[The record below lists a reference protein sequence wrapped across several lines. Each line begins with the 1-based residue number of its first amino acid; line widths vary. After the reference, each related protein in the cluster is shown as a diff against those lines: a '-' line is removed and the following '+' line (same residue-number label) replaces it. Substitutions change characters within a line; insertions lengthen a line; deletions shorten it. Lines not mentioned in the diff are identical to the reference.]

1 MDPVEGTTPT
11 AKGMDNAISVI
22 AVSEQGSMY
31 DPSAVFYM
39 DKLVVGPDAADRVD
53 IRLPV
58 RENIR
63 RLARAKKKHVEDVTV
78 VMLDRPRHADYVQQ
92 VRDAGARLRFIT
104 DGDVA
109 GALAAARDESSADML
124 IGIGGT
130 PEGII
135 TACAMRAMGGVIQG
149 KLWPKDDEERQK
161 AIDAGHDLDRV
172 LTTEDLVTSDNCFF
186 AATGITSGQLLRGVR
201 YGSGTAVT
209 QSLIMR
215 SRSGTIRE
223 VTSHHRLDKVAK
235 ISDAL
240 APDAM

>member
-1 MDPVEGTTPT
+1 
-11 AKGMDNAISVI
+11 
-22 AVSEQGSMY
+22 
-31 DPSAVFYM
+31 
-39 DKLVVGPDAADRVD
+39 
-53 IRLPV
+53 
-58 RENIR
+58 
-63 RLARAKKKHVEDVTV
+63 
-78 VMLDRPRHADYVQQ
+78 
-92 VRDAGARLRFIT
+92 
-104 DGDVA
+104 
-109 GALAAARDESSADML
+109 ML

-135 TACAMRAMGGVIQG
+135 TACAMRAIGGMIQG

-223 VTSHHRLDKVAK
+223 VTSHHRTDKVAK
-235 ISDAL
+235 IADAL
-240 APDAM
+240 APDAVR